1 MTMNTDDKKEILK
14 SLKDISASMTTIEAA
29 RDAIKEVKK
38 DVCETYQLDRKI
50 FNKIA
55 KAYHKGNKD
64 EEKAIFEDFE
74 TLYDEVT
81 KP

>member
-1 MTMNTDDKKEILK
+1 MTMNTDDRKEILK

-29 RDAIKEVKK
+29 RDAIKEFKK
-38 DVCETYQLDRKI
+38 DVCETYQLDKKVFSRV
-50 FNKIA
+50 A
-55 KAYHKGNKD
+55 KTFHKSNKD
-64 EEKAIFEDFE
+64 EEKALFEDFE